1 MSPAPTVL
9 PPSSAVGKFLRSWN
23 LLFKSAQMYGTEHVQ
38 TNSKST
44 EAWNSLAAA
53 LKENNGRNLEFAVT
67 EKRLLV
73 NGEAVKVGPAEQGF
87 VLLLAAADIASVT
100 FTPRA
105 NPEFFLHFVR
115 VFAENSSEPE
125 QILAKLNEAVGDE
138 SKSGI
143 RINEIRFVRAGS
155 GAAGPGGMAAA
166 LLAESLGGDTVRV
179 EGLLND
185 PGRLLGI
192 LAAAGMASAG
202 AGPGSGG
209 GSGGAGGG
217 PGSGPGPGGAFA
229 SPPPL
234 GEEETTT
241 AIRLLVKLARE
252 GGDAGSLTPAQWRQE
267 FTQVPPASQVV
278 LQRLLKEFA
287 EAVPPK
293 EPPPPVLLQMAEHL
307 AVRLAMER
315 YKSGDTEVDA
325 VTNVLSRMNR
335 EIDQLRETLGT
346 YEEKLKQA
354 GFELNRQPDV
364 LEQEFWSRM
373 PEPAKL
379 GVLLSDEA
387 WQIPSRHVRQ
397 YADHLA
403 EQGEHG
409 KLEQVLLKYVS
420 CIRSDSDY
428 ARKRVAHGLKDLAAF
443 FPRPES
449 RALPAAIRVVGEQ
462 IIAETHPEIQKLICS
477 TFVLLGQEAATRR
490 RYRAALE
497 LLQALQ
503 AIEIGNAELAAALH
517 PRIGMENRI
526 PDFLEEALRMP
537 EIPGELM
544 ELLRRLPLPTAEHI
558 AGRISRCS
566 RRRERD
572 RLVSLAVEL
581 GPAAA
586 VALQGIFRHRPPASA
601 VNTVGLL
608 SRIDSAALGDDLRAR
623 LPEWSRVYHDAVARQ
638 IAAAG
643 SPTRGRLLAFLLDVF
658 DPLVIPLALDEIGMG
673 EDAEPAPLL
682 LSIAGGELTKFGA
695 PYVRIKALEALGRL
709 RVAAAVPL
717 LRKLAESEE
726 YQGLYIPEE
735 MSIVAAQSLFKIDRE
750 AAKEA
755 ISKAR
760 FKVADLDPMP
770 LDRSADAPGVRQRYY
785 PRIKLARELKATL
798 ATSDGELDA
807 GVRELSLGGGL
818 CSCSER
824 VPPGTPATI
833 RIKTGLR
840 SIPAKVIV
848 RDARSENVAFEI
860 ADMDLDSRS
869 KLRALLQRARK

>member
-9 PPSSAVGKFLRSWN
+9 PPSSAVGRFLRSWN
-23 LLFKSAQMYGTEHVQ
+23 LLLKSAQMYGTEHVQ
-38 TNSKST
+38 TNSKSM

-73 NGEAVKVGPAEQGF
+73 NGEAVKVGPAEQSF
-87 VLLLAAADIASVT
+87 VLLLAAADIASVS
-100 FTPRA
+100 FTGHA
-105 NPEFFLHFVR
+105 NPESFLHFVR
-115 VFAENSSEPE
+115 VIAENASEPG
-125 QILAKLNEAVGDE
+125 QITAKLKQALGDE
-138 SKSGI
+138 SDSGI

-155 GAAGPGGMAAA
+155 APAGPSGMAAA
-166 LLAESLGGDTVRV
+166 ILAESFGGDAARV

-185 PGRLLGI
+185 PGKLLGI
-192 LAAAGMASAG
+192 LSAAGMAAT
-202 AGPGSGG
+202 PGSG
-209 GSGGAGGG
+209 SGAGTGTEG
-217 PGSGPGPGGAFA
+217 DSSRGAGGAFA
-229 SPPPL
+229 SPGPL
-234 GEEETTT
+234 SEEETTT

-252 GGDAGSLTPAQWRQE
+252 GGNEGTLTPAQWRQE
-267 FTQVPPASQVV
+267 FSQVPEASQAV
-278 LQRLLKEFA
+278 LQRVLKEFA

-315 YKSGDTEVDA
+315 YKSGSTEVDA
-325 VTNVLSRMNR
+325 VTNVLSRMNK

-346 YEEKLKQA
+346 YEERLKQA
-354 GFELNRQPDV
+354 GFELNRPPDV

-379 GVLLSDEA
+379 GVLLSEEA

-403 EQGEHG
+403 EQGETD

-420 CIRSDSDY
+420 CIRSESEY

-443 FPRPES
+443 YPRPES
-449 RALPAAIRVVGEQ
+449 RALPAAIRMVGEQ
-462 IIAETHPEIQKLICS
+462 IIAERQPEIQKLICS

-503 AIEIGNAELAAALH
+503 SIEKNNAELAAGLH

-537 EIPGELM
+537 EVPGELM

-581 GPAAA
+581 GPPAAE
-586 VALQGIFRHRPPASA
+586 ALRGIFRNRPPASA
-601 VNTVGLL
+601 VNAVGLL
-608 SRIDSAALGDDLRAR
+608 SRIDSAALGEDLRTR
-623 LPEWSRVYHDAVARQ
+623 LPEWSRIYHDAVARQ

-682 LSIAGGELTKFGA
+682 LSIAGGELTKFGNMFLR
-695 PYVRIKALEALGRL
+695 VKALEALGRL
-709 RVAAAVPL
+709 RATASVPL
-717 LRKLAESEE
+717 LRKLTESEE
-726 YQGLYIPEE
+726 YQGMYTPEE
-735 MSIVAAQSLFKIDRE
+735 MSIVAAQSLLKIDRE
-750 AAKEA
+750 AAKQA
-755 ISKAR
+755 MTTAR
-760 FKVADLDPMP
+760 FKMADLDPMP
-770 LDRSADAPGVRQRYY
+770 LDRSSDAPGVRQRYY
-785 PRIKLARELKATL
+785 PRLKLARELKAML
-798 ATSDGELDA
+798 ATADGELEA
-807 GVRELSLGGGL
+807 GIRELSLGGGL

-824 VPPGTPATI
+824 LPPGTPATL

-840 SIPAKVIV
+840 SFPAKVIV

-860 ADMDLDSRS
+860 ADMDLDSRL